1 LFDEN
6 YFLAFVFDINLILT
20 FTQRKTRNMTN
31 LNDVQKYLQNKQ
43 VYFRVEITDSD
54 FKTIAEAGK
63 AHEIGSVEVTRL
75 NERTIAFKLVINS
88 KEVSIYEYKTDE
100 EFVKWVK
107 AFLIP
112 VHELVDNYLN
122 KTT

>member
-1 LFDEN
+1 LLNEKQE
-6 YFLAFVFDINLILT
+6 IM
-20 FTQRKTRNMTN
+20 KN

-54 FKTIAEAGK
+54 FKTIAAAGK

-75 NERTIAFKLVINS
+75 NEQTIAFKLVINS
-88 KEVSIYEYKTDE
+88 KEVSVYQYKTDE
-100 EFVKWVK
+100 EFINWVN

-112 VHELVDNYLN
+112 VHELVDTYLN
-122 KTT
+122 NQTT

>member
-1 LFDEN
+1 
-6 YFLAFVFDINLILT
+6 
-20 FTQRKTRNMTN
+20 MTN

-54 FKTIAEAGK
+54 FKTIAKAGK
-63 AHEIGSVEVTRL
+63 VHEIGSVEVKRL
-75 NERTIAFKLVINS
+75 NERTIAFDLNINGNATAIIS
-88 KEVSIYEYKTDE
+88 NTTDKD
-100 EFVKWVK
+100 FIKWVK
-107 AFLIP
+107 SFLIP

>member
-1 LFDEN
+1 M
-6 YFLAFVFDINLILT
+6 
-20 FTQRKTRNMTN
+20 KN

-63 AHEIGSVEVTRL
+63 VHEIGSVEVKRIDMY
-75 NERTIAFKLVINS
+75 RIAFDMNVNG
-88 KEVSIYEYKTDE
+88 KEASIVMRRIDE
-100 EFVKWVK
+100 EFIKWVK

-122 KTT
+122 K